1 MSLAGYTVERI
12 DYRRAMSAVVGLH
25 YLHRE
30 PPCTHAF
37 GLFDHLGRLCGVCI
51 YGTPSS
57 APLRRGIAGDEHKNN
72 VIELTRLWV
81 HDGVPK
87 NGESLLIGR
96 TLPLLDKEIVV
107 AFADTSQGHLGI
119 VYQASNWLY
128 TGLSAKRTD
137 WTVEGLDRHGQTIAD
152 RFTASEVR
160 EKYGEA
166 FSLTDR
172 PRKHRYIY
180 LRGTK
185 RRCRELRSA
194 LRYQV
199 LPYPKRA
206 AGLEEKNPAI
216 QLGSAGSIPVRRS
229 TPDYQPTVW
238 DELLRAGA

>member
-1 MSLAGYTVERI
+1 MRLADFTVERI

-37 GLFDHLGRLCGVCI
+37 GLFDPNGQLCGVCI

-57 APLRRGIAGDEHKNN
+57 APLRRGIAGEEHKNN

-87 NGESLLIGR
+87 NGESFLIGR
-96 TLPLLDKEIVV
+96 TLPLIDKEIVV
-107 AFADTSQGHLGI
+107 AFADTSEGHLGV

-152 RFTASEVR
+152 RFTADAVR
-160 EKYGEA
+160 EKYGAA
-166 FSLTDR
+166 FSLRDR
-172 PRKHRYIY
+172 PRKHRYVY

-185 RRCRELRSA
+185 RRVRALRAA
-194 LRYQV
+194 LRYPV
-199 LPYPKRA
+199 LPYPKPA
-206 AGLEEKNPAI
+206 VGLEEKSPAI
-216 QLGSAGSIPVRRS
+216 QPGSPGSMPGRRS